1 MDQPDGVLGEQGVG
15 AAGDFAVMADV
26 VGGVGAAHPG
36 DVVADRDAL
45 IQRGEH
51 TEPEPL
57 AQAGLADQDDRERGS
72 TVQFVVRQEPDRF
85 ELMVIQQMGLV
96 DFSDRRRPDYAFDLR
111 LCVDYM
117 FAMLAWRNDTQCCR
131 GSRRVSVPLIS
142 GRRWGRQAGLKVVD
156 G

>member
-1 MDQPDGVLGEQGVG
+1 MDQRDRIVGEQGVG

-36 DVVADRDAL
+36 DAVADRDAL

-72 TVQFVVRQEPDRF
+72 GVHVVVGQIIPNSE
-85 ELMVIQQMGLV
+85 
-96 DFSDRRRPDYAFDLR
+96 
-111 LCVDYM
+111 
-117 FAMLAWRNDTQCCR
+117 
-131 GSRRVSVPLIS
+131 
-142 GRRWGRQAGLKVVD
+142 
-156 G
+156 